1 MKTLART
8 VLVWFV
14 LLAIPFQGFAAAA
27 MSCAHG
33 KAPAAAGPAASPMA
47 SGDKH
52 ATKPSCHGEAGQL
65 ASQAGSAHEGADG
78 ADADDQ
84 PHQKKCGNCSACS
97 VGAAMAPAASAC
109 PPDCCPC
116 SCCPSAAPAR
126 VAVADPDL
134 PERPPRALL
143 A

>member
-8 VLVWFV
+8 LLVWFV

-27 MSCAHG
+27 MTCAHG
-33 KAPAAAGPAASPMA
+33 MAPVAAGPAVAPLASAPLA
-47 SGDKH
+47 S
-52 ATKPSCHGEAGQL
+52 APAAKPPCHGEAAEL
-65 ASQAGSAHEGADG
+65 ATQSASVHDTAGG
-78 ADADDQ
+78 DDQ

-97 VGAAMAPAASAC
+97 VGAAMAPASSPC
-109 PPDCCPC
+109 PADCCPC
-116 SCCPSAAPAR
+116 SCCQAAAPAR

-134 PERPPRALL
+134 PERPPRTLL